1 MNRIVISGTIV
12 IIALMIGIPTFI
24 NVKKDHE
31 EKLLKVTEMEIK
43 NAAKR
48 CYLEG
53 VCKEEKITLAFLY
66 EKKYLEAQ
74 INPVTKKY
82 YNETSTITYLNKKI
96 VLDLN

>member
-1 MNRIVISGTIV
+1 
-12 IIALMIGIPTFI
+12 MIGIPTFI

-31 EKLLKVTEMEIK
+31 DKLLKVTELRIK
-43 NAAKR
+43 NAAKQ

-53 VCKEEKITLAFLY
+53 TCKEEKITLAFLY
-66 EKKYLEAQ
+66 EKKYLDVQ

-82 YNETSTITYLNKKI
+82 YNESSTVSYLNKKI